1 MKETEKSIAET
12 KLNSQNTL
20 IEFLQKTIAEIKTI
34 GHPKDN
40 LKPEPIQVQSDVKE
54 KNQSNKNLQ
63 RGQTSS

>member
-34 GHPKDN
+34 SHPKDS